1 MVLVLENMWRN
12 ILVLLFI
19 ELLLNVL
26 QNLRKKDSSMAGF
39 AIFAKNYTTYKKN
52 GPQYQ
57 QRVSYIK
64 SLYEVHNLTCLI
76 FSHSEME
83 HFTVMYSCRPRNG
96 TLYLFDMILLL

>member
-1 MVLVLENMWRN
+1 MKRY
-12 ILVLLFI
+12 IRVLLFI

-76 FSHSEME
+76 FSHSEMK
-83 HFTVMYSCRPRNG
+83 HFTVMYSRLRNG
-96 TLYLFDMILLL
+96 TRYLFDMQVLLL